1 MPGRLMQLC
10 YCFVGPPQIPDVAEP
25 ITFVGEVMS
34 RELMKLWKREQV
46 ETDEE
51 EDERNDNQ
59 FYRFCRT
66 GLLCH
71 FRFTAEDRVRVAD
84 GSIKP
89 GAQAPGILE
98 KFKV

>member
-10 YCFVGPPQIPDVAEP
+10 YCFVGPPQIPDVAESV
-25 ITFVGEVMS
+25 TFVGEVVS

-46 ETDEE
+46 EADEK

-71 FRFTAEDRVRVAD
+71 STLWLKTVRPA
-84 GSIKP
+84 S
-89 GAQAPGILE
+89 ARSFLRMTCN
-98 KFKV
+98 